1 MSNGKYFTLYSLRRA
16 VAQKAYEENLEEDYQ
31 FIDAGDDDKETRIP
45 ELTTASINSHQIKKS
60 KVISK

>member
-16 VAQKAYEENLEEDYQ
+16 VAQKAYEEKLEEDYQ

-45 ELTTASINSHQIKKS
+45 ELTKASINSH
-60 KVISK
+60 

>member
-16 VAQKAYEENLEEDYQ
+16 VAQKAYEEKLEEDYQ

-45 ELTTASINSHQIKKS
+45 ELTKTSINSHQIKKS